1 MSVRL
6 FTGAWRAGET
16 RSVDLVVRAS
26 RAAWGAVRWASQ
38 TRAKDL
44 GKLAIDVVLM
54 LGAAVWAWFSAFG
67 QVPDPG
73 SPLPFVAV
81 AACARLPVYLGL
93 RIYRMPWRKVSRHD
107 VLWLTASAAAG
118 PPAMALL
125 LYILPDPFT
134 LRALARPYLVLVTE
148 PALYLIL
155 LGSVRI
161 AARTI
166 ANSHRQAEGGR
177 RTLVVGTGDAAR
189 SLVWQIQESVT
200 DYRVLGFVD
209 DDPKKQDQ
217 RILGVPVLGALD
229 DIPRVVDRIGARQI
243 VVAIPSL
250 TPERMRQVLLICERT
265 GVPVRILPPLRELME
280 RSVGVSALREVHME
294 DLLPRSE
301 VRLDRE
307 AVSSYL
313 SGRTVLVTGGGGS
326 IGRELCRQLLKVGVS
341 RLLALG
347 RGENSVYE
355 AMQELSESADG
366 CELVPVICDIQDRR
380 ALARVFELYSPDVVF
395 HAAAHKHVPLMEQYP
410 MEAVRNN
417 VIGTLNV
424 VQLSVDHFVSRFVLV
439 STDKAVEPR
448 SVMGSTKRVAEMIV
462 KGYAEAKNA
471 DMVSVRFGNVLG
483 SRGSVIPIMTRQIR
497 NGQPVTVTDPDM
509 VRYFMTIPEAAQ
521 LILQAGAM
529 GGRGEVFLLDMG
541 YPVRIM
547 DLAQDL
553 IRLSGLVPNQ
563 DVPIHVTGRR
573 PGEKLREDLLSKME
587 TAGARR
593 EGQFYV
599 VPPEPVALEALLGR
613 INALRAAAT
622 EGDGAQIVRILQSV
636 IPAFQPDARHLASG
650 ALHGGTAPSAMGP
663 PQ

>member
-1 MSVRL
+1 
-6 FTGAWRAGET
+6 
-16 RSVDLVVRAS
+16 
-26 RAAWGAVRWASQ
+26 
-38 TRAKDL
+38 
-44 GKLAIDVVLM
+44 
-54 LGAAVWAWFSAFG
+54 
-67 QVPDPG
+67 
-73 SPLPFVAV
+73 
-81 AACARLPVYLGL
+81 
-93 RIYRMPWRKVSRHD
+93 
-107 VLWLTASAAAG
+107 
-118 PPAMALL
+118 
-125 LYILPDPFT
+125 
-134 LRALARPYLVLVTE
+134 
-148 PALYLIL
+148 
-155 LGSVRI
+155 
-161 AARTI
+161 
-166 ANSHRQAEGGR
+166 
-177 RTLVVGTGDAAR
+177 
-189 SLVWQIQESVT
+189 
-200 DYRVLGFVD
+200 
-209 DDPKKQDQ
+209 
-217 RILGVPVLGALD
+217 
-229 DIPRVVDRIGARQI
+229 
-243 VVAIPSL
+243 
-250 TPERMRQVLLICERT
+250 
-265 GVPVRILPPLRELME
+265 
-280 RSVGVSALREVHME
+280 
-294 DLLPRSE
+294 
-301 VRLDRE
+301 
-307 AVSSYL
+307 
-313 SGRTVLVTGGGGS
+313 
-326 IGRELCRQLLKVGVS
+326 
-341 RLLALG
+341 
-347 RGENSVYE
+347 
-355 AMQELSESADG
+355 MQELSELADG

-462 KGYAEAKNA
+462 KGYAEAKSA

-529 GGRGEVFLLDMG
+529 GGRGEVFVLDMG

-563 DVPIHVTGRR
+563 DVRIHVTGRR

-613 INALRAAAT
+613 ISALRAAAA

-636 IPAFQPDARHLASG
+636 IPAFQPDASHLASG
-650 ALHGGTAPSAMGP
+650 AFHGGTAPAAMGP